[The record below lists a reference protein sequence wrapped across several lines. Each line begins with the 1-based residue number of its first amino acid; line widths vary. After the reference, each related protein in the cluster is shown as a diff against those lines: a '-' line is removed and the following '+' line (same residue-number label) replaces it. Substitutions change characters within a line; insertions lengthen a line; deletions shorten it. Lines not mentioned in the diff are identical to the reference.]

1 MAERIYA
8 NGVSGLTGEY
18 LIPPLEAAQLA
29 ALAKEVPPESDLS
42 LWLAQM
48 WAKASQ
54 PTYGLPWHINA
65 EDVAQ
70 AGWAAVFSTDED
82 SAVKEA
88 LEPLI
93 EHRRAQAGAKL
104 KVLDHLPGE
113 SWQDWLSRHLTSAGN
128 VDPRRVPYYVMVVG
142 PPSRIPFAFQYLLD
156 VEYAVGRL
164 HFDDPEGYARYA
176 QTVIDY
182 ETASSTPH
190 GRSAVFFGTRH
201 PFDPPT
207 QLSAGH
213 LVKPLA
219 EGDPEIEDPWRAN
232 PFGYRVTTVLGNDAT
247 KATLREILAGTATS
261 GRPALLFSA
270 THGMGGW
277 PSGHPDQRTHH
288 GALLCQDW
296 PGLGTIGPDQY
307 FAATDLPAD
316 ARLHGLVA
324 FIFACYGGGTPELD
338 EFPEHDIEAGN
349 GRMVPRQIAP
359 EGFVA
364 ALPQALLSHPEGGA
378 LAVIGHVERAWGYSF
393 ATPSGP
399 QLIPFRNVLGRTLVG
414 QPVGHAMRDFNE
426 KYAALSTNL
435 TSLLR
440 EAGLGKQV
448 PDEELAGLWTERHD
462 AQNYVLLGDPA
473 ARLKVSQ
480 GA

>member
-1 MAERIYA
+1 
-8 NGVSGLTGEY
+8 
-18 LIPPLEAAQLA
+18 
-29 ALAKEVPPESDLS
+29 
-42 LWLAQM
+42 
-48 WAKASQ
+48 
-54 PTYGLPWHINA
+54 
-65 EDVAQ
+65 
-70 AGWAAVFSTDED
+70 
-82 SAVKEA
+82 
-88 LEPLI
+88 
-93 EHRRAQAGAKL
+93 
-104 KVLDHLPGE
+104 
-113 SWQDWLSRHLTSAGN
+113 
-128 VDPRRVPYYVMVVG
+128 
-142 PPSRIPFAFQYLLD
+142 
-156 VEYAVGRL
+156 
-164 HFDDPEGYARYA
+164 
-176 QTVIDY
+176 
-182 ETASSTPH
+182 
-190 GRSAVFFGTRH
+190 
-201 PFDPPT
+201 
-207 QLSAGH
+207 
-213 LVKPLA
+213 
-219 EGDPEIEDPWRAN
+219 
-232 PFGYRVTTVLGNDAT
+232 
-247 KATLREILAGTATS
+247 
-261 GRPALLFSA
+261 
-270 THGMGGW
+270 
-277 PSGHPDQRTHH
+277 
-288 GALLCQDW
+288 
-296 PGLGTIGPDQY
+296 
-307 FAATDLPAD
+307 
-316 ARLHGLVA
+316 LVA